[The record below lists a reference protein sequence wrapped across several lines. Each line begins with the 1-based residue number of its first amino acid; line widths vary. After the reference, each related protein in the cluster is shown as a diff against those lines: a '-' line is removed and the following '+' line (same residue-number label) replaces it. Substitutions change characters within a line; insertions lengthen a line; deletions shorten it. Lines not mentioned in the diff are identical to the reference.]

1 MAVPPRFEVNL
12 SWGKMYK
19 RGLKEVEAAAKI
31 GLMKMEVEVEIVLL
45 EK

>member
-12 SWGKMYK
+12 SWGKRYK
-19 RGLKEVEAAAKI
+19 RRLKEVEAAAKI
-31 GLMKMEVEVEIVLL
+31 GLMKMEVEIVLF